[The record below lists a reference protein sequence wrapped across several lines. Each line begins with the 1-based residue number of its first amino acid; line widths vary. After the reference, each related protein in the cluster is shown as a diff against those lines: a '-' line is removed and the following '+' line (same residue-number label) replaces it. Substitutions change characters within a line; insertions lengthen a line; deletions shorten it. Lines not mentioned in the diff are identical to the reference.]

1 MVLCASRQYIMSH
14 VVIPPE
20 LLKGGGTFSSIFVVP
35 PPESLRHGT
44 ILKGGGSHPLGKIQW
59 GGTHLFLHLLY
70 TLLYIYIYTYFFYK
84 SIHGINFDSWL

>member
-1 MVLCASRQYIMSH
+1 MSH

-59 GGTHLFLHLLY
+59 GGDTPLPAPPVYALVYIHLYLL
-70 TLLYIYIYTYFFYK
+70 LLQK
-84 SIHGINFDSWL
+84 HSWD

>member
-44 ILKGGGSHPLGKIQW
+44 ILKGGAVTPLERLS
-59 GGTHLFLHLLY
+59 GGDTPLPAPPVYALVYIHLYLL
-70 TLLYIYIYTYFFYK
+70 LLQK
-84 SIHGINFDSWL
+84 HSWD